1 LSSSDPTLL
10 WSDAHRVSDYVAP
23 DATGHQRS
31 EERFDRTRYL
41 QDRKQ
46 KLEVQLPTISGGDGV
61 LSGVRV
67 WIDGFLEGTTDIA
80 MKAVVKKA
88 GGDILYVAFYPFR
101 HAPRADRR
109 CGLGRR
115 HRARLVYMAARLRAA
130 ASGSCR
136 QTAAAGCLPDWQL
149 LYATFGTQVSSSR

>member
-1 LSSSDPTLL
+1 MLLSN
-10 WSDAHRVSDYVAP
+10 AHHVSDYVAP

-88 GGDILYVAFYPFR
+88 GGDILYAASHPFR
-101 HAPRADRR
+101 RAPRADSMT
-109 CGLGRR
+109 
-115 HRARLVYMAARLRAA
+115 V
-130 ASGSCR
+130 
-136 QTAAAGCLPDWQL
+136 
-149 LYATFGTQVSSSR
+149 